1 MAGVHRNGDSRACG
15 ATTVVTNQSTV
26 YANGKLVAVQTD
38 PNSHGAGGLNASINP
53 GTVFIEGKEMVV
65 NGSSAAA
72 DSLCPILAGPHCG
85 PSATSGSSNVFAFE

>member
-1 MAGVHRNGDSRACG
+1 MPEVHRNGDSRACG
-15 ATTVVTNQSTV
+15 ATTVVSGQSSV
-26 YANGKLVAVQTD
+26 YVNDKLVAVETD

-72 DSLCPILAGPHCG
+72 DSLCPTLGGSHCA
-85 PSATSGSSNVFAFE
+85 PSATSGSSDTFAFE